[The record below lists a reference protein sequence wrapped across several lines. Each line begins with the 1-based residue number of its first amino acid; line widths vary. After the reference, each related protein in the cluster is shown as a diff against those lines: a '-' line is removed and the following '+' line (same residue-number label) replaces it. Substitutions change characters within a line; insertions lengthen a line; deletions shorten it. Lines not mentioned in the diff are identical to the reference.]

1 MSVRDSEKAI
11 YSYYDRKRN
20 FDLCRKHNNGHISFG
35 GVNSQR
41 FNIWLTDVR
50 VADSPKRD
58 VSFLAIPGR
67 NGDLIVDNNRWNNV
81 DITYSFA
88 VPTKFADEFDAFKRA
103 LLSKNGYQRLQDS
116 LYPDVFRMAIVK
128 EPIQPEVMRYNR
140 TGIFDVTFHCKPQR
154 YLISGEF
161 PTTLTKPMTL
171 YGYDGFVAKPIITVY
186 GSGAG
191 TLIIGDTTVEIKDM
205 ADQLTLDC
213 DLQTAYRQVGDGAPE
228 NMNGSIYAPNFP
240 ELGKRENP
248 ISWTGGVTKVDII
261 PRWWTI

>member
-1 MSVRDSEKAI
+1 MKMRDSEKALC
-11 YSYYDRKRN
+11 SYYDRKRD
-20 FDLCRKHNNGHISFG
+20 FDFYRHHNNGGISFG
-35 GVNSQR
+35 CIDSQN
-41 FNIWLTDVR
+41 FKVWLTDVR
-50 VADSPKRD
+50 AADSPKRD
-58 VSFLAIPGR
+58 VSFLSIPGR

-88 VPTKFADEFDAFKRA
+88 IPTEFADYFDAFKRA
-103 LLSKNGYQRLQDS
+103 LLSQCGYQRLEDS
-116 LYPDVFRMAIVK
+116 LYPDIFRMAIVK

-140 TGIFDVTFHCKPQR
+140 TGTFDVTFHCKPQR
-154 YLISGEF
+154 YLKSGEF
-161 PTTLTKPMTL
+161 ATTLTEPTTL
-171 YGYDGFVAKPIITVY
+171 YGDGFVAKPLITVY

-191 TLIIGDTTVEIKDM
+191 TLTVGDTTVEIKDM

-248 ISWTGGVTKVDII
+248 ISWTGGVTKIEII